1 MSATAGAR
9 PTPGWRATL
18 RHRLGAGATMAALA
32 TAVLMLIGLQRGPF
46 DGREKVYAPWPVPP
60 AASATVDIGV
70 TTLPLARNAW
80 QPWQPSDL
88 DGINAVEHA
97 IEKHISVVMWYAD
110 WAHNEPNVEQ
120 LEAVAAR
127 GSTPEVTWE
136 PWDAL
141 NAGRDR
147 DQSKYRL
154 RNIVAG
160 RFDPYIRAWANTLA
174 AYGRP
179 VRLRFAQEMNGG
191 WYPWSERSN
200 GNRPHEFVR
209 AWRHIHDIFRAAG
222 ATNVEWVWSPAAV
235 TMHASQYPGDAYVD
249 LVSLS
254 CFNGG
259 LQLRYSRWKP
269 FARVLGHSLA
279 RLRTIAPTKPIEISE
294 IGVAGTDG
302 SKAAWIAGMFETLHR
317 YPSITS
323 VIWYDLP
330 KVSDWRFESTPRA
343 AAAFATGVA
352 HPRYR

>member
-1 MSATAGAR
+1 MAGAAR
-9 PTPGWRATL
+9 GIGDR
-18 RHRLGAGATMAALA
+18 RHRRDDAAARPQRVAALA
-32 TAVLMLIGLQRGPF
+32 AVRP
-46 DGREKVYAPWPVPP
+46 GR
-60 AASATVDIGV
+60 DQCGR
-70 TTLPLARNAW
+70 AR
-80 QPWQPSDL
+80 DR
-88 DGINAVEHA
+88 
-97 IEKHISVVMWYAD
+97 KHISVVMWYAD
-110 WAHNEPNVEQ
+110 WAHNEPTSSSSRR
-120 LEAVAAR
+120 VAAR

-141 NAGRDR
+141 NAGRVR
-147 DQSKYRL
+147 GQSKYRL

-222 ATNVEWVWSPAAV
+222 ATNVEWVWSPAAI

-259 LQLRYSRWKP
+259 IQLRYSRWKP

-294 IGVAGTDG
+294 IGCRR
-302 SKAAWIAGMFETLHR
+302 HR
-317 YPSITS
+317 REQSRVDRWDVRDFAPLPVDHIG
-323 VIWYDLP
+323 DLVRP
-330 KVSDWRFESTPRA
+330 PEGVRLAIREH
-343 AAAFATGVA
+343 ATGSRSIRDGRRTPPLPLNRRQS
-352 HPRYR
+352 HGPRPSDSGLTLGLS